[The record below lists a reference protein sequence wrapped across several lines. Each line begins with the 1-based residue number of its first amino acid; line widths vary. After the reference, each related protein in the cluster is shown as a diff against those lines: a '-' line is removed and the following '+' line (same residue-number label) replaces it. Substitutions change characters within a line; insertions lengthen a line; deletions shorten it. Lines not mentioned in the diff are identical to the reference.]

1 MSVIWRSDMTSTH
14 NTICYF
20 FLTSFT
26 LLSFSQVS
34 DLQPSR
40 TFFDLLE
47 IVNRS
52 KRAYIDTCVSC
63 VKV

>member
-52 KRAYIDTCVSC
+52 KRAYMDTCVSC

>member
-20 FLTSFT
+20 VLTSFT

>member
-40 TFFDLLE
+40 TLFDLLE

-52 KRAYIDTCVSC
+52 KRAYMDTCVSC

>member
-26 LLSFSQVS
+26 LLSFSRVS

-40 TFFDLLE
+40 TLFDLLE

-52 KRAYIDTCVSC
+52 KRAYMDTCVSC